1 MSADV
6 LNSGEGVF
14 AGSSIESHKHNPC
27 VLTVDDD
34 ADAVGFLSELLLL
47 SGFDP
52 IVATSGD
59 QALEYFSKIR
69 PDIVLTDI
77 QMPGM
82 DGIKLL
88 KTIRD
93 IDDSTPVI
101 LLTGHGETQNAIN
114 ALRLGAYDFL
124 LKPINAEILIST
136 LERASEH
143 CRLKKLENEYTHR
156 LEAQVAARTRELAKT
171 NDFLRGILDS
181 STGVSIIVSDL
192 EENVI
197 FWNSGAEN
205 ILGYGSEEMLGKSIL
220 RLYPKDDQRGG
231 IRSGLIDKLKSG
243 FGSIQEM
250 VTQVSKDGSQVILS
264 MAVSPMHDSKGNL
277 QGILGLGQDVT
288 ERVQLH
294 EQLVDSYKRIRN
306 IQGASIFALAKL
318 AEARDGE
325 TGSHLK
331 RLQAYCESLC
341 RQLARRRHYAAIF
354 TEDYIMDLVQ
364 CSVLHDIGKLVIPD
378 SILFHPGKFGEDD
391 FEIMKQ
397 HALYGGKA
405 LEEAAIEAGEGQSYL
420 TLGRDVCYY
429 HHERWDGSGYP
440 FGLKGE
446 EIPLPARVV
455 SVADV
460 YDALTT
466 ERRYKPAFTHEDASR
481 VIETESGHQFD
492 PEVVTAFIE
501 AKQDFRRI
509 SVT

>member
-1 MSADV
+1 MWI
-6 LNSGEGVF
+6 NSGATFEPATSDSF
-14 AGSSIESHKHNPC
+14 KAEPC

-34 ADAVGFLSELLLL
+34 EDALGYLSDLLSL
-47 SGFDP
+47 SGFNP
-52 IVATSGD
+52 ITANSGER
-59 QALEYFSKIR
+59 ALEYFSKIK

-82 DGIKLL
+82 DGMKLL

-93 IDDSTPVI
+93 IDDTTPVI
-101 LLTGHGETQNAIN
+101 MLTGHGEMENAIK

-124 LKPINAEILIST
+124 LKPINTEILIST
-136 LERASEH
+136 LEKAAEH
-143 CRLKKLENEYTHR
+143 CRLKMLENEYTHR
-156 LEAQVAARTRELAKT
+156 LEAQVAARTRELART

-192 EENVI
+192 EENII

-205 ILGYGSEEMLGKSIL
+205 ILGYRPDEMLGKSIL
-220 RLYPKDDQRGG
+220 MLYPKDVKQSE
-231 IRSGLIDKLKSG
+231 IRSSLMEKMNDGAG
-243 FGSIQEM
+243 NVQET
-250 VTQVSKDGSQVILS
+250 VTQVSKDGNQVVLS
-264 MAVSPMHDSKGNL
+264 MAMSPMHDSKGKL

-288 ERVQLH
+288 EQVRLH
-294 EQLVDSYKRIRN
+294 EQLVQSYERIRN

-331 RLQAYCESLC
+331 RLQAYCECLC
-341 RQLARRRHYAAIF
+341 RSLAGRPAYGHLF
-354 TEDYIMDLVQ
+354 NEDYILDLVQ

-440 FGLKGE
+440 FGLKGDK
-446 EIPLPARVV
+446 IPLAARIVT
-455 SVADV
+455 VADV

-466 ERRYKPAFTHEDASR
+466 ERRYKAAFTHEEASNL
-481 VIETESGHQFD
+481 IERESERQFD
-492 PEVVTAFIE
+492 PEVVLAFIDV
-501 AKQDFRRI
+501 KDHFSNIRNL
-509 SVT
+509 

>member
-1 MSADV
+1 M
-6 LNSGEGVF
+6 
-14 AGSSIESHKHNPC
+14 
-27 VLTVDDD
+27 
-34 ADAVGFLSELLLL
+34 
-47 SGFDP
+47 
-52 IVATSGD
+52 
-59 QALEYFSKIR
+59 
-69 PDIVLTDI
+69 
-77 QMPGM
+77 
-82 DGIKLL
+82 
-88 KTIRD
+88 
-93 IDDSTPVI
+93 
-101 LLTGHGETQNAIN
+101 
-114 ALRLGAYDFL
+114 
-124 LKPINAEILIST
+124 
-136 LERASEH
+136 
-143 CRLKKLENEYTHR
+143 
-156 LEAQVAARTRELAKT
+156 AARTRELAKT

-205 ILGYGSEEMLGKSIL
+205 ILGYRSEEILGQSIL
-220 RLYPKDDQRGG
+220 KLYPRDDQRSG
-231 IRSGLIDKLKSG
+231 IRSGLLEKLNSG
-243 FGSIQEM
+243 LGSIQEM
-250 VTQVSKDGSQVILS
+250 VTQVSRDGSQVVLS

-341 RQLARRRHYAAIF
+341 RQLARRRLYGHIF
-354 TEDYIMDLVQ
+354 TEDYTMDLVQ

-378 SILFHPGKFGEDD
+378 SILFHPGKFGEDH

-405 LEEAAIEAGEGQSYL
+405 LEEAAVEAGEGQSYL

-481 VIETESGHQFD
+481 VIEKESGRQFD
-492 PEVVTAFIE
+492 PEIITAFI
-501 AKQDFRRI
+501 AVKPDFQRI